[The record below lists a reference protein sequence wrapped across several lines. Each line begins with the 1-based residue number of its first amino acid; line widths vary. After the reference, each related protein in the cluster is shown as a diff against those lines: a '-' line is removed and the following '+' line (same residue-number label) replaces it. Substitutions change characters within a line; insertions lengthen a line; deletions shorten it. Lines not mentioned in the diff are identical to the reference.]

1 MGTSRMKKKEA
12 RHASRLVVP
21 MEAAPTLR
29 ISRYSVIFFLTQGS
43 FVKILACNLTRYWI
57 CSPYCCH
64 TYNLNIL
71 GTRIKALVSSSWNW
85 GVTWKLQNLM
95 EFNMWD
101 PNYT

>member
-12 RHASRLVVP
+12 MHASRLVVP

-29 ISRYSVIFFLTQGS
+29 VSRYSVIFFLTQGS

-71 GTRIKALVSSSWNW
+71 GTYRGFGFIF
-85 GVTWKLQNLM
+85 M
-95 EFNMWD
+95 ELGCDMEASEFD
-101 PNYT
+101 GI